1 MQARHIYRFC
11 LLALIVLYIAVR
23 IWRLND
29 SCLWFDEIFSVH
41 AAEHSW
47 LGLFSF
53 AAADLIH
60 PPLFYILLKTWI
72 LLGGESLLW
81 LRLLPAFIS
90 FVAVIPFLLLCREF
104 LPRRSA
110 TLFAFLLF
118 AVDGSLIKYSQE
130 VRMYSLLMCLGLF
143 SIWLLCRWRYEGKGI
158 ILLTIVN
165 TLLVYTHYAGWLII
179 GSEFLV
185 VLFFQRE
192 LLKRFCCIAGIAVA
206 VFVPWLI
213 AVWRA
218 SVRGDLAENI
228 GWVERPGPASLLQ
241 FLLNLFEPFYS
252 QPSSIGAVSIY
263 QVTIPILLIVLV
275 SVTAFLSQSP
285 ANEPDRSRR
294 AWLLFAIAPTV
305 LLFVTSLILPYSVW
319 GTRHLVFVFP
329 LIFILI
335 ASVISGVYSDW
346 LRIGSITLISLF
358 VCYAFVLQIQRPVEP
373 QIWCAW
379 EQLAQRIEEDS
390 EPKKLYVFE
399 DLNAYHFWFATRN
412 RNDLKIIKV
421 NGVADMVE
429 DKAYFLPRGF
439 DGVQPISSDE
449 MSGDHFWIA
458 FRDMK
463 WDERHPPLD
472 LLLMRGYKIGE
483 PEIVEADGLKAFLVK
498 IDK

>member
-1 MQARHIYRFC
+1 
-11 LLALIVLYIAVR
+11 
-23 IWRLND
+23 
-29 SCLWFDEIFSVH
+29 
-41 AAEHSW
+41 
-47 LGLFSF
+47 
-53 AAADLIH
+53 
-60 PPLFYILLKTWI
+60 
-72 LLGGESLLW
+72 
-81 LRLLPAFIS
+81 
-90 FVAVIPFLLLCREF
+90 
-104 LPRRSA
+104 
-110 TLFAFLLF
+110 
-118 AVDGSLIKYSQE
+118 
-130 VRMYSLLMCLGLF
+130 MYSLLMCLGLV
-143 SIWLLCRWRYEGKGI
+143 SIWLFNRWRREGNGI
-158 ILLTIVN
+158 VLLAIAN
-165 TLLVYTHYAGWLII
+165 ILLVYTHYAGWLII
-179 GSEFLV
+179 GTEFLAI
-185 VLFFQRE
+185 LFFQRE

-228 GWVERPGPASLLQ
+228 GWIERPGPASLLQ

-263 QVTIPILLIVLV
+263 QVTIPMLLILFAAL
-275 SVTAFLSQSP
+275 SAFFSQSP
-285 ANEPDRSRR
+285 SDEPDRSRR
-294 AWLLFAIAPTV
+294 ALGLFALAPMV
-305 LLFVTSLILPYSVW
+305 ILFAASWIFPYSVW

-329 LIFILI
+329 LIFILV

-379 EQLAQRIEEDS
+379 EHLAQRIEEDS

-449 MSGDHFWIA
+449 ISGDHFWIA

-472 LLLMRGYKIGE
+472 FLMDRGYKIGQ
-483 PEIVEADGLKAFLVK
+483 PETIDAGGLKAFLVHIEK
-498 IDK
+498 PE